1 MNHFVYK
8 TLPDSGLGDRL
19 LDLINVYVYSE
30 VLGYNKFYV
39 EWKYGPQFDKSRK
52 CLKQENLFHYM
63 CFPENIIF
71 TSKEEMNK
79 IKDGFIFDNIVG
91 AQSLYSFMEKYVEEK
106 YKSTYE
112 KLYYDVCKRFKMKNI
127 PEEVVNIFT
136 NNNISTVHLRRTDK
150 ITNNKGCFGVDLNEL
165 ENLNNI
171 TKEFINKELQIGNRI
186 CIVSDDEKEKNNFL
200 LNYKYSNILSF
211 NLHDQVLQAYVDFYS
226 LMYSKKIFLSQQF
239 STFSIV
245 ASLLNEPS
253 QLYYPYDWGRIP
265 DYQFNKYENLY
276 YFKIEP
282 IYINELNMIQ
292 QNMFHNKKVHMI
304 TYGDDRFYNAKKA
317 LITEAKE
324 SNFFYSIKGYSKNDL
339 SKEFLEENAE
349 ILGHSR
355 GGGYFVW
362 RGHVIRKKLD
372 ELNEGDFLIFNDA
385 GNTFNKNGENKLLEY
400 LTNLNNSPYGLLLFK
415 TTYNERNWTTKEIFN
430 YFNVDINSNIAI
442 EGQHWVGSLIIQK
455 NNHSILLFDKYLET
469 LKKKPLLFSDY
480 YNNIEQ
486 HSFFVEN
493 RHDQSI
499 LSIISKI
506 HGCVSIPP
514 PVNMHDEAF
523 ECSVPKV
530 YLPIW
535 CTHRRDGINNSSYVE
550 NYDGGIL
557 HKKK

>member
-1 MNHFVYK
+1 MENFVYK
-8 TLPDSGLGDRL
+8 NLPDSGLGDRL
-19 LDLINVYVYSE
+19 LDLINVYVYSQ
-30 VLGYNKFYV
+30 VLGYKNFYL
-39 EWKYGPQFDKSRK
+39 EWKYGPQFEKSRK
-52 CLKQENLFHYM
+52 CLKQEYLFQYM
-63 CFPENIIF
+63 NFPENIFFLNNGDINSISNPF
-71 TSKEEMNK
+71 VFN
-79 IKDGFIFDNIVG
+79 DVVG
-91 AQSLYSFMEKYVEEK
+91 AQSLYSFMEKYVKEEDKIK
-106 YKSTYE
+106 YET
-112 KLYYDVCKRFKMKNI
+112 LYFKICKQITIKNI
-127 PEEVVNIFT
+127 PNEITNIFT
-136 NNNISTVHLRRTDK
+136 TNQNITTIHLRRTDK
-150 ITNNKGCFGVDLNEL
+150 VNNKGSFGVDLNEL
-165 ENLNNI
+165 ENLNI
-171 TKEFINKELQIGNRI
+171 KTKEFINRELQIGNRI
-186 CIVSDDEKEKNNFL
+186 CIVSDDEKEKNNYL
-200 LNYKYSNILSF
+200 LNYKYNNIFSF
-211 NLHDQVLQAYVDFYS
+211 NLHDQVLQAYVDFYC

-253 QLYYPYDWGRIP
+253 QLYYPYNWGRIP

-304 TYGDDRFYNAKKA
+304 TYGDDGFYNAKKS

-362 RGHVIRKKLD
+362 KGHIIRKKLD

-400 LTNLNNSPYGLLLFK
+400 LTNLNNSPYGLLWFK

-442 EGQHWVGSLIIQK
+442 EGQHWAGSLIIQK

-469 LKKKPLLFSDY
+469 LKKKPLLFTDY

-499 LSIISKI
+499 LNIISKI

-514 PVNMHDEAF
+514 PVNMRDEAY

-535 CTHRRDGINNSSYVE
+535 CTHRRDGIINSSYVE